1 MNHMFHNILN
11 FGVLVRG
18 ACGRR
23 QRP

>member
-1 MNHMFHNILN
+1 MFHNILN

>member
-1 MNHMFHNILN
+1 MFHNILN
-11 FGVLVRG
+11 SGVLVRG

>member
-1 MNHMFHNILN
+1 MFHNILK

-23 QRP
+23 QRL

>member
-1 MNHMFHNILN
+1 MSHNILN

>member
-1 MNHMFHNILN
+1 MFYNILN